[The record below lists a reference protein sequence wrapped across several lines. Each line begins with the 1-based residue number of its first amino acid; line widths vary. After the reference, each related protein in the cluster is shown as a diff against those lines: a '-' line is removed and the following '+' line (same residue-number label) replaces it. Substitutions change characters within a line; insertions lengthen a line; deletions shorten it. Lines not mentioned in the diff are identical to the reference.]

1 MTERLYFRDARLL
14 EFDANVVD
22 HAGDD
27 RHVVLDRTAFYPT
40 SGGQPHD
47 TGVLGGARVTDVIDE
62 DERIVHVLDRPLA
75 AGAVHGSVDADR
87 RRDHMQ
93 QHSAQHV
100 LSAIAQDRLGWDTA
114 SVHFGDEHS
123 SIEFAV
129 ANATDKQLADLERW
143 ANDVVREAREV
154 TVGFEDSGMAARI
167 GLRKP
172 SPRTGEIR
180 VIAIADVDRSACGG
194 THVSRTSEIGSIR
207 LMGMEKMRN
216 HLRVAFLAGDRVLA
230 HAKASEALLSELAR
244 DLNCA
249 VGELAALVPA
259 RQLEIKRLRDRTAE
273 LEQELA
279 IRQLGEL
286 AGITARGADGLR
298 RIRHRSA
305 EAPAAMMRAMMQAVV
320 PLDHVLLV
328 ATTSAPPT
336 VYVVTSAD
344 SGIDA
349 GALLKA
355 ELGKIGGRG
364 GGSARAAQ
372 GTAPSDTAVEQVAA
386 VILDARRPE

>member
-14 EFDANVVD
+14 EFDATVID

-27 RHVVLDRTAFYPT
+27 RRVVLDRTAFYPT

-47 TGVLGGARVTDVIDE
+47 TGVLGDAHVTDVIDE
-62 DERIVHVLDRPLA
+62 DHRIVHVLDRPLPT
-75 AGAVHGSVDADR
+75 GAVHGSVDAAR
-87 RRDHMQ
+87 RQDHMQ

-129 ANATDKQLADLERW
+129 AAATEKQLADLERW
-143 ANDVVREAREV
+143 ANEAVREGREV
-154 TVGFEDSGMAARI
+154 NVGFEDSEAAARI

-180 VIAIADVDRSACGG
+180 VIAIADLDRSACGG
-194 THVSRTSEIGSIR
+194 THVARTSEIGCIQLVGTEKIR
-207 LMGMEKMRN
+207 D
-216 HLRVAFLAGDRVLA
+216 HLRVAFLAGGRVLA
-230 HAKASEALLSELAR
+230 HARASGSLLTRLAR

-286 AGITARGADGLR
+286 AGTTARGADGLR
-298 RIRHRSA
+298 RVRHRSA
-305 EAPAAMMRAMMQAVV
+305 DTSAAMVRAMMQAVV
-320 PLDHVLLV
+320 PLDRVLLV

-336 VYVVTSAD
+336 VYVATSAD
-344 SGIDA
+344 SSLDA

-372 GTAPSDTAVEQVAA
+372 GTAATDAAIEQVAA
-386 VILDARRPE
+386 MILDAGTT

>member
-1 MTERLYFRDARLL
+1 
-14 EFDANVVD
+14 
-22 HAGDD
+22 
-27 RHVVLDRTAFYPT
+27 
-40 SGGQPHD
+40 
-47 TGVLGGARVTDVIDE
+47 
-62 DERIVHVLDRPLA
+62 
-75 AGAVHGSVDADR
+75 
-87 RRDHMQ
+87 MQ

-100 LSAIAQDRLGWDTA
+100 LSALAQDRLGWDTA

-129 ANATDKQLADLERW
+129 AAATEKQLADLERW
-143 ANDVVREAREV
+143 ANEAVREGHDVNVR
-154 TVGFEDSGMAARI
+154 FEDSEAAARI
-167 GLRKP
+167 GLRQT

-180 VIAIADVDRSACGG
+180 VIVIADLDRSACGG
-194 THVSRTSEIGSIR
+194 THVARTSEIGCIQ
-207 LMGMEKMRN
+207 LVGTEKLRG

-230 HAKASEALLSELAR
+230 RARASASLLTRLAR

-249 VGELAALVPA
+249 VGELAALVPD

-286 AGITARGADGLR
+286 AGTTARGADGLR
-298 RIRHRSA
+298 RVRHRSA
-305 EAPAAMMRAMMQAVV
+305 DTSAAMVRTMMQAVV

-336 VYVVTSAD
+336 VYVAASAD
-344 SGIDA
+344 SGLDA

-372 GTAPSDTAVEQVAA
+372 GTAATDAAIEQLAA
-386 VILDARRPE
+386 MILDAGTT

>member
-14 EFDANVVD
+14 EFDATVID

-27 RHVVLDRTAFYPT
+27 RRVVLDRTAFYPT

-47 TGVLGGARVTDVIDE
+47 TGVLGDVRVVDVIDE
-62 DERIVHVLDRPLA
+62 DDRIVHVLERPLP
-75 AGAVHGSVDADR
+75 AGTVHGTIDWVR

-100 LSAIAQDRLGWDTA
+100 LSALAQDRLDWDTA

-129 ANATDKQLADLERW
+129 AGCSEQQLADLEAW
-143 ANDVVREAREV
+143 ANDVVREGRDV
-154 TVGFEDSGMAARI
+154 TVRFEDAAAAARI

-180 VIAIADVDRSACGG
+180 VIAIDTLDRSACGG
-194 THVSRTSEIGSIR
+194 THVARTSEIGCIQLAGMEKIRNHIR
-207 LMGMEKMRN
+207 LM
-216 HLRVAFLAGDRVLA
+216 FLAGDRVLA
-230 HAKASEALLSELAR
+230 HARASETLLAQLAR

-273 LEQELA
+273 LEQDLA
-279 IRQLGEL
+279 IRHLGAL
-286 AGITARGADGLR
+286 TQSTARSADGLR
-298 RIRHRSA
+298 RIRHRGVDTP
-305 EAPAAMMRAMMQAVV
+305 APMVRAMMQAVA
-320 PLDHVLLV
+320 PLDQVLLV
-328 ATTSAPPT
+328 ATTTAPPT
-336 VYVVTSAD
+336 VYVATSAD
-344 SGIDA
+344 SGLDA

-355 ELGKIGGRG
+355 ELGRIGGRG

-372 GTAPSDTAVEQVAA
+372 GTAPTDAAIEQAAA
-386 VILDARRPE
+386 VILDARRPG